1 MSNNAERDLSAFL
14 AALPVYKRKQFAL
27 GLSSFTQDDMN
38 QWTEGMKADAPEQST
53 ECLQEFLRLLQRVP
67 TKLREYRER
76 EIRDFAQ
83 NMTALSL
90 LPANSEGRPRKNDLA
105 DEALKLKKAGL
116 SYAQIAMR
124 LNRDLGE
131 GTATGES
138 VRKLLKSRTPRVHKV
153 TPPPEKT

>member
-1 MSNNAERDLSAFL
+1 MSNDAEKDLSAFL
-14 AALPVYKRKQFAL
+14 AALPVYKRKQFEL
-27 GLSSFTQDDMN
+27 GFSSFTQDDMN
-38 QWTEGMKADAPEQST
+38 LWTEGMKADAPEQST

-90 LPANSEGRPRKNDLA
+90 LPSNSEGRPRKNDLA
-105 DEALKLKKAGL
+105 DEALKLKEAGL

-124 LNRDLGE
+124 LNREHGE
-131 GTATGES
+131 DTATGES
-138 VRKLLKSRTPRVHKV
+138 VRKLLKSRTPKVH
-153 TPPPEKT
+153 